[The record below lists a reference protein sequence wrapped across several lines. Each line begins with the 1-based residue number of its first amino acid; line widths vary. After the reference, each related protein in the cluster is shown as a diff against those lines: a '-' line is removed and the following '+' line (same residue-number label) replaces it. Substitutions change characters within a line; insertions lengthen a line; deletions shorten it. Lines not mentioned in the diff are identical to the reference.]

1 MNPVSPTSDTECH
14 GYRPGVSGNGLYQG
28 MENVDRRVSRS
39 IEEINT
45 GNPAWK
51 NGGIT
56 VI

>member
-1 MNPVSPTSDTECH
+1 MNPVSPISDTECH
-14 GYRPGVSGNGLYQG
+14 GYRLGISGKGFYQG

-51 NGGIT
+51 IGGIT

>member
-1 MNPVSPTSDTECH
+1 MNTVSLTPDTECH
-14 GYRPGVSGNGLYQG
+14 GYRLGISGKGFYQG
-28 MENVDRRVSRS
+28 MDNVDRRVSRS

-45 GNPAWK
+45 GKPAWK